1 MNRKKVQPPLINW
14 DVLQRLNMP
23 ERPEPPAPAPGDA
36 DNMWDRTSEMY
47 SRMTELEGKFTLD
60 QLDCIPIEKG
70 DTVLDVCCGPGRIA
84 VPAAKRA
91 RSVTGID
98 SSSKMLDYCRIH
110 AQQESVTNLEI
121 KYMDWNEAEPGRN
134 LDVHDIVIACRC
146 TAMGEIE
153 KLSACARKYAAIVC
167 WANAPSIPEILG
179 DLFEGAVQGKVF
191 RPRQNDRRAGYN
203 IFYNKIYDLGYD
215 PNCRILDDGYYSVY
229 RTKEDAYKD
238 LRVLAQQKII
248 YEKQYHSNVD
258 KFLTK
263 NSDGTFTFLHKTR
276 SFVMWWDT
284 RI

>member
-1 MNRKKVQPPLINW
+1 MNGKNVQPPLINW
-14 DVLQRLNMP
+14 DALLRLNMP
-23 ERPEPPAPAPGDA
+23 DRPEPPAPAPGDE

-98 SSSKMLDYCRIH
+98 SSRKMLEYCRIH
-110 AQQESVTNLEI
+110 AQQEGIANLEI

-153 KLSACARKYAAIVC
+153 KLSAFARKYAAVVC

-179 DLFEGAVQGKVF
+179 DLFEGAVERKPF
-191 RPRQNDRRAGYN
+191 RPRTEDRRTGYN
-203 IFYNKIYDLGYD
+203 IFYNKIYDMGYD

-229 RTKEDAYKD
+229 QTKEDAYAD
-238 LRVLAQQKII
+238 LRVLAQQEITD
-248 YEKQYHSNVD
+248 EGQYRANVD
-258 KFLTK
+258 KFLTG
-263 NSDGTFTFLHKTR
+263 NTDGTFTFLHKTR